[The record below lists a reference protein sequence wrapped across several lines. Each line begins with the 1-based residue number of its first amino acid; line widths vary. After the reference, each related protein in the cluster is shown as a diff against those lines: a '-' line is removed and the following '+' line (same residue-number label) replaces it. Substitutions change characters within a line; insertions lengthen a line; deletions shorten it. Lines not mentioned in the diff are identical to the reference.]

1 MKALKGKDLGDGIT
15 WAGAVMRGGDEGKV
29 FVDLKYT

>member
-15 WAGAVMRGGDEGKV
+15 WVVVVNGEWMKGK
-29 FVDLKYT
+29 LAAECEYT